1 MSMNPMQKKAR
12 VSFFIGMLIAT
23 IIFAIVIII
32 LLLQMKSL
40 QKVQSSS
47 TSYVYVVTSDI
58 KSGEG
63 INDKIILKKV
73 ENNAVPA
80 NSIDEAKKAKYINEK
95 SVAKINLASGTVVTS
110 EMISNSSDS
119 NGNDVRIQEYNMIV
133 LPSRLEVGDFLDI
146 RLRLPNGEDYI
157 VISKKEVK
165 QASEDTIWLKVTE
178 DEILTMSN
186 AIVEAYIMKGSKLYA
201 TTYTEAG
208 NQTKSTPTYPV
219 SYEVLKLIE
228 TNPNIVTAARNELY
242 NRYNASQRNDYI
254 SKALNGYSDT
264 AITNIESQISDAVAR
279 QQESRKAYL
288 NSLQSATIY

>member
-1 MSMNPMQKKAR
+1 MK
-12 VSFFIGMLIAT
+12 
-23 IIFAIVIII
+23 
-32 LLLQMKSL
+32 MKSL
-40 QKVQSSS
+40 QAVKSSA
-47 TSYVYVVTSDI
+47 TSNVYVVVSDI
-58 KSGEG
+58 KSGESLQG
-63 INDKIILKKV
+63 KAIIKQVESTAVPTNAITEASSGKYINDKT
-73 ENNAVPA
+73 
-80 NSIDEAKKAKYINEK
+80 
-95 SVAKINLASGTVVTS
+95 VAKINLASGTVVTS
-110 EMISNSSDS
+110 EMISSSSES

-254 SKALNGYSDT
+254 SKALNGYSNT

-279 QQESRKAYL
+279 QQEARKAYL
-288 NSLQSATIY
+288 NSLQSAAIY

>member
-12 VSFFIGMLIAT
+12 VSFLLGALITT
-23 IIFAIVIII
+23 IIFSIVI
-32 LLLQMKSL
+32 LLLLMKMKSL
-40 QKVQSSS
+40 QAVKASA
-47 TSYVYVVTSDI
+47 TSNVYVVVSDI
-58 KSGEG
+58 KSGESLQG
-63 INDKIILKKV
+63 KAIIKQV
-73 ENNAVPA
+73 ESTAVPA
-80 NSIDEAKKAKYINEK
+80 NSITDANSGRYINDK
-95 SVAKINLASGTVVTS
+95 TVAKINLASGTVVTS
-110 EMISNSSDS
+110 EMISNSSES

-279 QQESRKAYL
+279 QQEARKAYL
-288 NSLQSATIY
+288 NSLQSAAIY

>member
-12 VSFFIGMLIAT
+12 VSFLLGALITT
-23 IIFAIVIII
+23 IIFSIVII
-32 LLLQMKSL
+32 LLLMKMKSL
-40 QKVQSSS
+40 QAVKSSA
-47 TSYVYVVTSDI
+47 TSNVYVVVSDI
-58 KSGEG
+58 KSGESLQG
-63 INDKIILKKV
+63 KAIIKQV
-73 ENNAVPA
+73 ESTAVPA
-80 NSIDEAKKAKYINEK
+80 NSITESNSGKYINDK
-95 SVAKINLASGTVVTS
+95 TVAKINLAAGTVITS
-110 EMISNSSDS
+110 EMISNSSES

-219 SYEVLKLIE
+219 SYDVLNLID
-228 TNPNIVTAARNELY
+228 TNPNIIATAKNELY
-242 NRYNASQRNDYI
+242 NRYNKSQRNDYI

-279 QQESRKAYL
+279 QQEARKAYL
-288 NSLQSATIY
+288 NSLQSAAIY

>member
-12 VSFFIGMLIAT
+12 VSFLLGALITT
-23 IIFAIVIII
+23 IIFSIVII
-32 LLLQMKSL
+32 LLLMKMKSL
-40 QKVQSSS
+40 QAVKSSA
-47 TSYVYVVTSDI
+47 TSNVYVVVSDI
-58 KSGEG
+58 KSGESLQG
-63 INDKIILKKV
+63 KAIIKQVESTAVPTNAITEASSGKYINDKT
-73 ENNAVPA
+73 
-80 NSIDEAKKAKYINEK
+80 
-95 SVAKINLASGTVVTS
+95 VAKINLASGTVVTS
-110 EMISNSSDS
+110 EMISNSSES

-165 QASEDTIWLKVTE
+165 QATEDTIWLKVTE

-279 QQESRKAYL
+279 QQEARKAYL
-288 NSLQSATIY
+288 NSLQSAAIY

>member
-12 VSFFIGMLIAT
+12 VSFLLGALITT
-23 IIFAIVIII
+23 IIFSIAII
-32 LLLQMKSL
+32 LLLMKMKSL
-40 QKVQSSS
+40 QAVKASA
-47 TSYVYVVTSDI
+47 TSNVYVVVSDI
-58 KSGEG
+58 KSGESLQG
-63 INDKIILKKV
+63 KAIIKQV
-73 ENNAVPA
+73 ESTAVPA
-80 NSIDEAKKAKYINEK
+80 NSITDANSGRYINDK
-95 SVAKINLASGTVVTS
+95 TVAKINLASGTVVTS
-110 EMISNSSDS
+110 EMISSSSES

-279 QQESRKAYL
+279 QQEARKAYL
-288 NSLQSATIY
+288 NSLQSAAIY